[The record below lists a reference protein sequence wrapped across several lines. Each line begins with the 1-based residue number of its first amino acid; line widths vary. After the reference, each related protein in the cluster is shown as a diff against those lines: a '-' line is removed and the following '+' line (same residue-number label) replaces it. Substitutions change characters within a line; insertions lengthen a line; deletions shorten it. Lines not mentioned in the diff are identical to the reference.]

1 MGALAVLEVL
11 DREGQAR
18 QSVVVRR
25 WPLRVGRALDNHLVL
40 ADPHVAAH
48 HFHIETGETGLKLTV
63 DETGNGVQIGRRR
76 LHATEL
82 HEWPA
87 DAEPLELTAG
97 RTRLRLRT
105 ATQVVPAELPLA
117 GLATRNRRF
126 VPTLLAGLVLLA
138 AMLFNTYLDTDPDTQ
153 VRAYAGLLLAAV
165 AVTAVW
171 CGIWALLSKTFT
183 RQARLGWH
191 LRVFVFA
198 GIALL
203 LTDYVPKLLAFSL
216 SWPWLSNFDFIATYA
231 VAAAAL
237 YYHLIGVEVSRP
249 RVVRGA
255 AAAGVI
261 VAVTLT
267 MWFNVQRSE
276 RFGDELYMS
285 HLFPPALRLAR
296 PATTERYFEGLA
308 ALQES
313 LDDKAR
319 QPTRGDLLDSQSGE
333 ND

>member
-11 DREGQAR
+11 DRDGQVR
-18 QSVVVRR
+18 QSVAVRR

-48 HFHIETGETGLKLTV
+48 HFHIEAGNSGLKLTV
-63 DETGNGVQIGRRR
+63 GETGNGVQIGRRR
-76 LHATEL
+76 LHTTEL

-105 ATQVVPAELPLA
+105 AAQTVPAEQPLA
-117 GLATRNRRF
+117 GLATRSRRF
-126 VPTLLAGLVLLA
+126 VPTLIAGLVLLA
-138 AMLFNTYLDTDPDTQ
+138 ALMFNTYLDTDPDTQ
-153 VRAYAGLLLAAV
+153 VRAYAGLLMAAV
-165 AVTAVW
+165 AITAVW
-171 CGIWALLSKTFT
+171 CGVWALLSKTFT

-216 SWPWLSNFDFIATYA
+216 SWPWLSNFSFIATYT

-255 AAAGVI
+255 AVAGVI
-261 VAVTLT
+261 VAVALT

-296 PATTERYFEGLA
+296 TSTTERYLDGVA

-313 LDDKAR
+313 LDDKAK
-319 QPTRGDLLDSQSGE
+319 QPTRGDSLDNQGGE